1 MSLDNWKD
9 EAIILAS
16 DGLSQRAISK
26 LLDIPRSTLGDY
38 LKQHYLKPS
47 VENKPTQTFSVR
59 KSRDTSNDRV
69 LVISDLHIPYQH
81 PDSFEFLESLRVK
94 YKPTRIVCMGD
105 ELDQHALSYHEHDPD
120 LPSAGDELARSLPF
134 IKQLHE
140 IFPKMDVLESNH
152 GSLIWRKTKT
162 AGIPK
167 HYIKSYNDVLSVGND
182 WKWSFDLTIELPDN
196 SKCYFHH
203 GKSSDVLKLS
213 QQMGMHAIQGH
224 YHEKFKIDYWGNPT
238 GLYWAMQTG
247 CLIDDESYAFNY
259 NNVNIKRPVIGTGVI
274 IDSQPVLEPLIM
286 NSLGRWQK
294 YAK

>member
-1 MSLDNWKD
+1 MSKENWKY
-9 EAIILAS
+9 EAIKLS
-16 DGLSQRAISK
+16 RDGVSQRAISK
-26 LLDIPRSTLGDY
+26 LLDVPKSTLGDY
-38 LKQHYLKPS
+38 LKVFYSKPS
-47 VENKPTQTFSVR
+47 VENKPTQMFSVR
-59 KSRDTSNDRV
+59 KSRDISNDRV
-69 LVISDLHIPYQH
+69 LVISDLHIPYHH

-94 YKPTRIVCMGD
+94 YKPTRVVCMGD

-167 HYIKSYNDVLSVGND
+167 HYIKSYNDVLSVGED
-182 WKWSFDLTIELPDN
+182 WKWSFDLTITLPDE

-247 CLIDDESYAFNY
+247 CLISDESYAFNY

-274 IDSQPVLEPLIM
+274 IDSHPVLEPLIM
-286 NSLGRWQK
+286 DENGRWMR
-294 YAK
+294 